1 MTRSMAASRA
11 RARATV
17 TAMPTDVSRPPEW
30 YRDVIIYQL
39 HVRSFCDSNGDGI
52 GDFDGLTSKLDYLV
66 DLGVNAIWTLPFF
79 PSPLRDDGYDI
90 ADYRAVNPS
99 YGTMASFKRFLR
111 AAHERDLKVIIEL
124 VMNHTSDTHPWFQRA
139 RQAPA
144 GSRHRDFYV
153 WSDDPHKYGDTR
165 IIFVDTESS
174 NWTWDPVAGSYYWH
188 RFYSHQPDLNF
199 DSPDVHKAMLSTL
212 DYWFEM
218 GVDGVRLDAIPYLYE
233 REGTNCENLP
243 ETHEFLKK
251 VRAHMDANFPD
262 RFVLAEANQWPEDA
276 VEYFGD
282 GDECHMCFH
291 FPLMP
296 RLYLAVQ
303 QESRAPIVDILEQ
316 TPDLPPKAPVGP
328 VPAQPRRADPG
339 DGHRRGA
346 RLHVPALRRR
356 AADADQRRHPPA
368 AHHPA
373 RRRPPQD
380 RAAQRTAV
388 LHARAR
394 PSSTTAT
401 RSAWA
406 TTSTSA
412 TAMRCA
418 RRCSGTPTATP
429 ASPER
434 IRSVCRCR

>member
-1 MTRSMAASRA
+1 
-11 RARATV
+11 
-17 TAMPTDVSRPPEW
+17 
-30 YRDVIIYQL
+30 
-39 HVRSFCDSNGDGI
+39 
-52 GDFDGLTSKLDYLV
+52 
-66 DLGVNAIWTLPFF
+66 
-79 PSPLRDDGYDI
+79 
-90 ADYRAVNPS
+90 
-99 YGTMASFKRFLR
+99 MASFKRFLR

-165 IIFVDTESS
+165 IIFVDTETS

-251 VRAHMDANFPD
+251 VRAHMDANYPGPV
-262 RFVLAEANQWPEDA
+262 RAGRGQPVAGGRRRVLRRRRRVPHVLPLPADA
-276 VEYFGD
+276 
-282 GDECHMCFH
+282 
-291 FPLMP
+291 
-296 RLYLAVQ
+296 
-303 QESRAPIVDILEQ
+303 
-316 TPDLPPKAPVGP
+316 APVPGRAAGVTRADRRHP
-328 VPAQPRRADPG
+328 RADARTCRARLPVGAVPAQPRRADPG

-356 AADADQRRHPPA
+356 PADADQRRHPPA

-380 RAAQRTAV
+380 RAAQRAAV

-394 PSSTTAT
+394 RSSTTAT

-412 TAMRCA
+412 TATRCA

-429 ASPER
+429 ASPAPT
-434 IRSVCRCR
+434 RSACPCR